1 MFYNHGEGDLQNVQ
15 SAKFG
20 REPDYDNPMSAKAI
34 GYSAKRKIF
43 RGEELLTSYGGEEW
57 FRDRGLSMQVPK
69 EMPIL
74 PSIEKMEA
82 MEQLYCSKAVSGLGH
97 STWNRVLSTQ
107 KVFGASLPQLNPHE
121 FLPLQDNPTA
131 VAKEA
136 IHEGQL
142 IEISPA
148 LVLPSDHV
156 RNSSLEPLSI
166 LWGCWDKEQEQSI
179 YKLREMGVFRM
190 KGRNEKTGVLDMD
203 VLKYYNDTAV
213 FPAGGNIGMVR
224 KVGRDNDQSNC
235 RLEVTSSRD
244 EQEADDIGSAGLV
257 LKLIATQD
265 IRAGEELRLNMPQS
279 SSWEAKMSLLQHL
292 AMTGQPIP
300 NFIAGPYNM
309 NAGRIF
315 DAQID
320 HDKKEEL

>member
-1 MFYNHGEGDLQNVQ
+1 
-15 SAKFG
+15 
-20 REPDYDNPMSAKAI
+20 
-34 GYSAKRKIF
+34 
-43 RGEELLTSYGGEEW
+43 
-57 FRDRGLSMQVPK
+57 LSV
-69 EMPIL
+69 
-74 PSIEKMEA
+74 
-82 MEQLYCSKAVSGLGH
+82 
-97 STWNRVLSTQ
+97 
-107 KVFGASLPQLNPHE
+107 
-121 FLPLQDNPTA
+121 
-131 VAKEA
+131 
-136 IHEGQL
+136 
-142 IEISPA
+142 
-148 LVLPSDHV
+148 
-156 RNSSLEPLSI
+156 

-190 KGRNEKTGVLDMD
+190 KGRNEKGVLDMD

-265 IRAGEELRLNMPQS
+265 IRAGEELRLNVPQS